1 MDFTKVMSACQISI
15 IILGLVGNILTFI
28 IFSRPVFAKNSIS
41 TYCRALALIDCFT
54 VYVLV
59 SDIGFVFFNIFFTE
73 KFNLACKLTYYIP
86 MSFSSMSSWILIAFS
101 VDKVLSMK
109 NKANFIKKRPFQY
122 AVISGIVLFDLLLY
136 IEIPIFISID
146 TIFNI
151 TTVLNCDLAK
161 ISFGDIITL
170 VSLIEGSLLPFAIM
184 IFSSIIS
191 IKMIRDSTKNI
202 QFHFNESNILN
213 RTTRDFKYA
222 ITSVSFNIMFVLLK
236 SPIIIVYVL
245 KSYIPSVS
253 TNTIFV
259 SLLFYFINY
268 SSGIFVH
275 LVSNSIFRREILIF
289 LGLRKSNQVS
299 YLNQTP
305 NSPINQAI

>member
-1 MDFTKVMSACQISI
+1 MDLIKVMAVCRIAVI
-15 IILGLVGNILTFI
+15 TIGLMGNILTFI
-28 IFSRPVFAKNSIS
+28 IFSRPSFKNNSIS
-41 TYCRALALIDCFT
+41 TYCRALAVFDCF
-54 VYVLV
+54 VIYELI
-59 SDIGFVFFNIFFTE
+59 SDIGFVFFDYFVDDKSNVMCKITIYAA
-73 KFNLACKLTYYIP
+73 LA
-86 MSFSSMSSWILIAFS
+86 FSSISSWTVIAFS
-101 VDKVLSMK
+101 IDKVLSMK
-109 NKANFIKKRPFQY
+109 NKATFIKKRPFQY

-136 IEIPIFISID
+136 IEVPIFISID
-146 TIFNI
+146 TKSNGTTAIFR
-151 TTVLNCDLAK
+151 CDIGN
-161 ISFGDIITL
+161 ISFGSIITL
-170 VSLIEGSLLPFAIM
+170 VNLIEGSLIPFIIM
-184 IFSSIIS
+184 IGSSIIS
-191 IKMIRDSTKNI
+191 IRLIRNSARNI
-202 QFHFNESNILN
+202 RNHVNESSILN

-253 TNTIFV
+253 TDTIFV

-275 LVSNSIFRREILIF
+275 LVSNSIFRRDILIF

-305 NSPINQAI
+305 NSPIN